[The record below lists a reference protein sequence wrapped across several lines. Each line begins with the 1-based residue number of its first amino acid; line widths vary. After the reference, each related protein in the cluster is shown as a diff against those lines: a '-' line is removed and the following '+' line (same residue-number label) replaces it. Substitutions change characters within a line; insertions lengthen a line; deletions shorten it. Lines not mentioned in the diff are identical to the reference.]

1 MGNAVFY
8 AACGTG
14 FTFLMTVL
22 GAAVVFILKKDLNP
36 KIERAFMGFAAGV
49 MLAASVW
56 SLLIP
61 AIEDAKDFSGPEWLP
76 VAVGFAAG
84 GLFLFFMDQIIVRWF
99 DRVGE
104 ERRFFGMRKN
114 TTLLLAAIAL
124 HNIPQG
130 MATGLAFLM
139 AFHGNHENGRQVF
152 AAAVVLAFGIGIQ
165 NLPEG
170 SAVALPVRR
179 DGIDRRRA
187 FFISAGAG
195 ILEPVCAVTVAAL
208 GGKAGTAMPWL
219 LSFAAGSMIY
229 VIAEELIPEATGKD
243 NDRFGVLGVM
253 TGFLIM
259 MVLDVALG

>member
-61 AIEDAKDFSGPEWLP
+61 AIEDAKTFSGPDWLP

-84 GLFLFFMDQIIVRWF
+84 GIFLFGMDRVIVRWF
-99 DRVGE
+99 DRIGE
-104 ERRFFGMRKN
+104 ERRFFAMKKS
-114 TTLLLAAIAL
+114 TTLLLAAVAL

-139 AFHGNHENGRQVF
+139 ALQGNGRQVF
-152 AAAVVLAFGIGIQ
+152 AAAVVLAFGIGVQ

-170 SAVALPVRR
+170 SAVAMPIRR

-195 ILEPVCAVTVAAL
+195 ILEPICGITIAAF
-208 GGKAGTAMPWL
+208 GGSAGLVMPWL
-219 LSFAAGSMIY
+219 LAFAAGSMIY

-243 NDRFGVLGVM
+243 NDRFGVFGVM
-253 TGFLIM
+253 IGFLIM

>member
-22 GAAVVFILKKDLNP
+22 GAAVVFVLKKDLAP
-36 KIERAFMGFAAGV
+36 KIERACMGFAAGV

-61 AIEDAKDFSGPEWLP
+61 AIEDADVFSGPKWLP
-76 VAVGFAAG
+76 VAVGFAG
-84 GLFLFFMDQIIVRWF
+84 GGVFLFLTDRIVAGWF
-99 DRVGE
+99 GRVGK
-104 ERRFFGMRKN
+104 ERRFFGMKKD

-139 AFHGNHENGRQVF
+139 ALQGNGKKVF
-152 AAAVVLAFGIGIQ
+152 AAAVVLALGIGLQ

-170 SAVALPVRR
+170 SAVALPIRR
-179 DGIDRRRA
+179 DGIDKKRA
-187 FFISAGAG
+187 FLISAGAG
-195 ILEPVCAVTVAAL
+195 VLEPVCGIGIALL
-208 GGKAGTAMPWL
+208 GGRAGSVMPWL
-219 LSFAAGSMIY
+219 LSFAAGAMLY
-229 VIAEELIPEATGKD
+229 VIAEELIPEATGED
-243 NDRFGVLGVM
+243 NDRFGVFGVM
-253 TGFLIM
+253 IGFLVM

>member
-1 MGNAVFY
+1 MKSAVFY

-61 AIEDAKDFSGPEWLP
+61 AIDDAKSFSGPEWVP
-76 VAVGFAAG
+76 VAIGFAAG
-84 GLFLFFMDQIIVRWF
+84 GVFLFLMDRIIVRWF
-99 DRVGE
+99 DRMGE

-114 TTLLLAAIAL
+114 TTLLLTAIAL

-139 AFHGNHENGRQVF
+139 AFHGSTRQVF

-179 DGIDRRRA
+179 DGIGSRRA
-187 FFISAGAG
+187 FLISAGAG
-195 ILEPVCAVTVAAL
+195 ILEPVFGIGIAAL
-208 GGKAGTAMPWL
+208 GGKAGLMMPWL
-219 LSFAAGSMIY
+219 LSFAAGAMLY

-243 NDRFGVLGVM
+243 NDRFGVFGVM
-253 TGFLIM
+253 IGFLIM

>member
-22 GAAVVFILKKDLNP
+22 GAAVVFILKKDLSP

-61 AIEDAKDFSGPEWLP
+61 AMEDAKDFTGPVWLP
-76 VAVGFAAG
+76 VAVGFTAG
-84 GLFLFFMDQIIVRWF
+84 GIFLFLMDQIIVRWF
-99 DRVGE
+99 DKIGE
-104 ERRFFGMRKN
+104 ERRFFGMKKN

-139 AFHGNHENGRQVF
+139 ALHGSGRQVF
-152 AAAVVLAFGIGIQ
+152 AAAVVLALGIGIQ

-170 SAVALPVRR
+170 SAVALPIRR
-179 DGIDRRRA
+179 DGIDRKRA

-195 ILEPVCAVTVAAL
+195 VLEPICGIGVAAL
-208 GGKAGTAMPWL
+208 GGRAGAIMPWL
-219 LSFAAGSMIY
+219 LSFAAGAMLY

-243 NDRFGVLGVM
+243 NDRFGVFGVM
-253 TGFLIM
+253 IGFLIM

>member
-8 AACGTG
+8 TVCGTG

-22 GAAVVFILKKDLNP
+22 GAAVVFVLKKDLNP

-61 AIEDAKDFSGPEWLP
+61 AIEDAKIFSGPEWLP

-99 DRVGE
+99 DRAGE
-104 ERRFFGMRKN
+104 QRRFFGMKKN

-139 AFHGNHENGRQVF
+139 AFQGNGRQVF

-170 SAVALPVRR
+170 SAVALPIRR
-179 DGIDRRRA
+179 DGIDRKRA

-195 ILEPVCAVTVAAL
+195 ILEPVCGISVAAFC
-208 GGKAGTAMPWL
+208 GRAGAIMPWL
-219 LSFAAGSMIY
+219 LSFAAGAMLY

-243 NDRFGVLGVM
+243 NDRFGVFGVM
-253 TGFLIM
+253 IGFLIM

>member
-22 GAAVVFILKKDLNP
+22 GAAVVFIFKKDLNERV
-36 KIERAFMGFAAGV
+36 ERAFMGFAAGV

-61 AIEDAKDFSGPEWLP
+61 AIEGAEKHICPGWVP
-76 VAVGFAAG
+76 VACGFSVG
-84 GLFLFFMDQIIVRWF
+84 GLFLFGMDRLIVQWF
-99 DRVGE
+99 DRMGE
-104 ERRFFGMRKN
+104 ERRFFGMKKE

-130 MATGLAFLM
+130 MATGLAFVM
-139 AFHGNHENGRQVF
+139 AFHGSGRQVF
-152 AAAVVLAFGIGIQ
+152 AAAVVLALGVGLQ

-170 SAVALPVRR
+170 SAVALPIRR
-179 DGIDRRRA
+179 DGVEAWRA
-187 FFISAGAG
+187 FFISAATGL
-195 ILEPVCAVTVAAL
+195 LEPISCIGISLVGSVA
-208 GGKAGTAMPWL
+208 GRFMPWI
-219 LSFAAGSMIY
+219 LSFAAGAMLY
-229 VIAEELIPEATGKD
+229 VIAQELIPEASSE
-243 NDRFGVLGVM
+243 NDRSGAFGVM
-253 TGFLIM
+253 IGFLVM

>member
-61 AIEDAKDFSGPEWLP
+61 AIEDAKAFSGPEWVP
-76 VAVGFAAG
+76 VAIGFAAG
-84 GLFLFFMDQIIVRWF
+84 GVFLFLMDRIIIRWF
-99 DRVGE
+99 DRMDG
-104 ERRFFGMRKN
+104 ERRFFGMRRN
-114 TTLLLAAIAL
+114 TTLLLAAVAL

-139 AFHGNHENGRQVF
+139 ALHGSTRQVF
-152 AAAVVLAFGIGIQ
+152 AAAVVLALGIGIQ

-170 SAVALPVRR
+170 SAVALPIRR
-179 DGIDRRRA
+179 DGIDSRRA

-195 ILEPVCAVTVAAL
+195 ILEPVFGIGIAAL
-208 GGKAGTAMPWL
+208 GRRAGAMMPWL
-219 LSFAAGSMIY
+219 LSFAAGAMLY

-243 NDRFGVLGVM
+243 NDRFGVFGVM
-253 TGFLIM
+253 IGFLIM

>member
-22 GAAVVFILKKDLNP
+22 GAAVVFILKKDMNP

-61 AIEDAKDFSGPEWLP
+61 AIEDAKAFSGPEWLP
-76 VAVGFAAG
+76 VAIGFAAG
-84 GLFLFFMDQIIVRWF
+84 GLFLFFMDRIIVHWF
-99 DRVGE
+99 DKVGE
-104 ERRFFGMRKN
+104 ERRFFGMKKN
-114 TTLLLAAIAL
+114 TTLLLAAVAL

-139 AFHGNHENGRQVF
+139 AFHGKGRQVF

-170 SAVALPVRR
+170 SAVALPIRR
-179 DGIDRRRA
+179 DGIDRKRA

-195 ILEPVCAVTVAAL
+195 ILEPVCGIGVAAL
-208 GGKAGTAMPWL
+208 GGRAGMIMPWL
-219 LSFAAGSMIY
+219 LSFAAGAMLY

-243 NDRFGVLGVM
+243 NDRFGVFGVM
-253 TGFLIM
+253 IGFLIM

>member
-1 MGNAVFY
+1 MGNAVLY

-61 AIEDAKDFSGPEWLP
+61 AMEDARIFSGPDWLP
-76 VAVGFAAG
+76 VAAGFAAG
-84 GLFLFFMDQIIVRWF
+84 GIFLFAMDRTIVRWF
-99 DRVGE
+99 EKMGE
-104 ERRFFGMRKN
+104 ERRFFGMKKS

-139 AFHGNHENGRQVF
+139 AVQGSGRQVL
-152 AAAVVLAFGIGIQ
+152 AAAVVLALGIGIQ

-170 SAVALPVRR
+170 SAVAMPIRR
-179 DGIDRRRA
+179 DGIDRKRA

-195 ILEPVCAVTVAAL
+195 ILEPLCGISVAAL
-208 GGKAGTAMPWL
+208 GGNAGTIMPWL
-219 LSFAAGSMIY
+219 LAFAAGAMIY

-243 NDRFGVLGVM
+243 NDRFGVFGVM
-253 TGFLIM
+253 IGFLIM

>member
-22 GAAVVFILKKDLNP
+22 GAAVVFVLKKDLNP

-49 MLAASVW
+49 MMAASVW

-61 AIEDAKDFSGPEWLP
+61 AIEDAKSFSGPEWLP
-76 VAVGFAAG
+76 VACGFAAG
-84 GLFLFFMDQIIVRWF
+84 GLFLFGMDRIIVRWF
-99 DRVGE
+99 DKIGE
-104 ERRFFGMRKN
+104 ERRFFGMKKG

-139 AFHGNHENGRQVF
+139 AFHGNGKQVF
-152 AAAVVLAFGIGIQ
+152 AAAVVLALGIGIQ

-170 SAVALPVRR
+170 SAVAIPIRR
-179 DGIDRRRA
+179 DCVDKKRA

-195 ILEPVCAVTVAAL
+195 ILEPVFGIGIAAL
-208 GGKAGTAMPWL
+208 GSSAGVMMPWL
-219 LSFAAGSMIY
+219 LAFAAGAMIY
-229 VIAEELIPEATGKD
+229 VIAEELIPEAAGGG
-243 NDRFGVLGVM
+243 NDRFGTLGVM
-253 TGFLIM
+253 IGFLIM